1 MRKIFFKGS
10 DLKIFGTDGIRG
22 EAGSDITPLTTLKAG
37 LAAGIYFKSANA
49 KNLGT
54 ISRESNAQNANT
66 PLESHESKAQPNTIL
81 HESSNESPQNIDSP
95 KIPPQK
101 TNIILIGKDT
111 RRSGYMIEN
120 GLVSAFTAL
129 GFNVIQVGPMPTPAI
144 AFLTEDMRCDAG
156 IMISASHNPYYDNG
170 IKFFDARGYKLD
182 SQKEVEIENIY
193 NDDDALLSHF
203 KTHANIGHS
212 KRIDDVIG
220 RYIVHIKNSF
230 PKNLNLNGIKIVV
243 DCANGAGYKVAPI
256 IFSELG
262 AEVVAINNAPN
273 GYNINESC
281 GAMHPEILAQKVCEV
296 GADVG
301 FALDG
306 DADRLIVVDNKG
318 QIISGDKVLGALALY
333 LKRQKCLKNNG
344 IVTTIMS
351 NIALERFLERHNINM
366 IRANVGDKFVLEA
379 MNAHNYSF
387 GGEQS
392 GHIIFSDYAKT
403 GDGILSALQV
413 LALMLTKNRTSSEVL
428 NPFSLYPQVLK
439 NIAIPHKKQLLSAL
453 ESQYVRLIAP
463 EIRHIIRYSGTENK
477 LRILLEGRDK
487 KLLEST
493 MGELEAFF
501 EKAICGV

>member
-1 MRKIFFKGS
+1 M
-10 DLKIFGTDGIRG
+10 KIFGTDGIRG
-22 EAGSDITPLTTLKAG
+22 EAGSDITPFVALKAG
-37 LAAGIYFKSANA
+37 LAAGIYFKNCP
-49 KNLGT
+49 KNPK
-54 ISRESNAQNANT
+54 NT
-66 PLESHESKAQPNTIL
+66 NT
-81 HESSNESPQNIDSP
+81 
-95 KIPPQK
+95 
-101 TNIILIGKDT
+101 ILIGKDT

-170 IKFFDARGYKLD
+170 IKFFDLRGYKLD
-182 SQKEVEIENIY
+182 EQKEEQIERIY
-193 NDDDALLSHF
+193 SDESTLISHF
-203 KTHANIGHS
+203 KTRANIGAS

-230 PKNLNLNGIKIVV
+230 PKNLNLNGVKIVV

-262 AEVVAINNAPN
+262 AEVIAINNAPN
-273 GYNINESC
+273 GYNINKSC
-281 GAMHPEILAQKVCEV
+281 GAMHPEILAQKVVEV

-306 DADRLIVVDNKG
+306 DADRLISVDNKG

-351 NIALERFLERHNINM
+351 NIALERFLARHNIAM

-379 MNAHNYSF
+379 MIANDYSF

-403 GDGILSALQV
+403 GDGILSALQI
-413 LALMLTKNRTSSEVL
+413 LALMLKQNRTSSEVL

-439 NIAIPHKKQLLSAL
+439 NIDISHKKTPLDSLS
-453 ESQYVRLIAP
+453 SHYKKLISP

-477 LRILLEGRDK
+477 LRILLEGKDK
-487 KLLEST
+487 KLLQST
-493 MGELEAFF
+493 MSELEAFF
-501 EKAICGV
+501 SKQFVSQVII